1 MHFDCALWPPTQLKH
16 SECPCGTEQM
26 YLSTSLERQEH
37 FSQFQDMTD
46 ALSCRIRL
54 PVCLWIMNPHSRA
67 PKKKRSHGN
76 ELLLQDTMHLLQ
88 RPCYQQGCPCQD
100 PAGNWTTRKPPDH
113 CKEMQTTVVWSCLP
127 FIRSC
132 QTFLQGT
139 VKGGRRQGRER
150 KKWED
155 NVIREWTGLEFAKSQ
170 RAVENREKWRK
181 LVAKSSV
188 VPQRPSWLRSRW
200 DERWE
205 RVWTQMDMCFT
216 QSLVMVFNVIWGVQ
230 TLSQLTFLSAG
241 FIWCGW
247 PLGDGR
253 FCHVLM

>member
-1 MHFDCALWPPTQLKH
+1 MRFLVASVFLYACESWTLTA
-16 SECPCGTEQM
+16 E
-26 YLSTSLERQEH
+26 
-37 FSQFQDMTD
+37 
-46 ALSCRIRL
+46 
-54 PVCLWIMNPHSRA
+54 
-67 PKKKRSHGN
+67 
-76 ELLLQDTMHLLQ
+76 LQ
-88 RPCYQQGCPCQD
+88 RRKEAMEMSCCCKILCISYKDHATNKDVHAKIQQAIGPHE
-100 PAGNWTTRKPPDH
+100 NLL
-113 CKEMQTTVVWSCLP
+113 TTVKRCKQQWYGHVSSSSGLAKPSCKA
-127 FIRSC
+127 
-132 QTFLQGT
+132 QW
-139 VKGGRRQGRER
+139 KGEELKRQGRER

-188 VPQRPSWLRSRW
+188 VPQWPSWLRSRW

-216 QSLVMVFNVIWGVQ
+216 QSLVMVFNVKWGVQ

-253 FCHVLM
+253 FCHVVRNYKSAECYYSTSTSTCVTSSAH